1 MTLADPTATRLRAL
15 ALASRAERLAW
26 IARAVTAGTAVG
38 VHRSRLRGEGTEFAE
53 HKPYTPGDDP
63 RQIDWRALARNDRLV
78 VRRFEKQR
86 EVAAELLIDHSR
98 SMEFGTSLGADGALD
113 VPATKSEAAAMAG
126 AVIGHALLRQGD
138 RVTVTRVG
146 QVVESAPPRTGE
158 AQLPALCTD
167 LAATLPAVAAGAD
180 LTGALAAATTRL
192 RGAGLVLVVSDALT
206 EDEGWIQRLTEAR
219 ARGHDALLLHVID
232 PAERDLP
239 YRDPA
244 RFVDPEGG
252 CEVRAH
258 PGRVG
263 RRYRALFREFVEGLH
278 RRLRAA
284 GVRVGTL
291 PTGQPL
297 RRSLAPVLAGGDGRS
312 GPGRDRLG
320 RDGSGR

>member
-1 MTLADPTATRLRAL
+1 VTPADPTAARLRAL

-26 IARAVTAGTAVG
+26 IARAVTAGTTVG

-53 HKPYTPGDDP
+53 HKPYTPGDDT
-63 RQIDWRALARNDRLV
+63 RQIDWRALARSDRLV
-78 VRRFEKQR
+78 VRRFENQR

-98 SMEFGTSLGADGALD
+98 SMEFGTVEVADDALD

-146 QVVESAPPRTGE
+146 QQARSAPPRSGE

-167 LAATLPAVAAGAD
+167 LAAVVPAEAPGAD
-180 LTGALAAATTRL
+180 LAGALAAATARL
-192 RGAGLVLVVSDALT
+192 RGAGLLVVVSDALT
-206 EDEGWIQRLTEAR
+206 EDEDWIRRLIEAQ
-219 ARGHDALLLHVID
+219 ARGHDAMLLHVID

-252 CEVRAH
+252 REVRAH

-263 RRYRALFREFVEGLH
+263 RRYRALFHEFVEGLH
-278 RRLRAA
+278 RRLREA

-297 RRSLAPVLAGGDGRS
+297 RRTLAPVLAGGNGR
-312 GPGRDRLG
+312 
-320 RDGSGR
+320 